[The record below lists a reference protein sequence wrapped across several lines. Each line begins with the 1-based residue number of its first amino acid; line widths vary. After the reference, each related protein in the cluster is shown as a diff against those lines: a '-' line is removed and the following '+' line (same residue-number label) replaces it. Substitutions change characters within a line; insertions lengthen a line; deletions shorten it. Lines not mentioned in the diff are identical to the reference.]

1 MASYEVLGTKYI
13 VSGSQKKWFVYESP
27 VKVGDKPVAGPFVR
41 MTLAT
46 IEARKMHNER
56 YR

>member
-1 MASYEVLGTKYI
+1 MASYEVLGTRYI

-27 VKVGDKPVAGPFVR
+27 VKVGDRPVAGPFVR

-46 IEARKMHNER
+46 IEARKMHNEH
-56 YR
+56 